1 MMTLEMACLS
11 IIRDVEWKFGVFYA
25 PIMFSLLEL
34 AWGCL
39 VGQLTDTWGAAM
51 PKRFPVDSLIEESY
65 QLVIF
70 C

>member
-11 IIRDVEWKFGVFYA
+11 IIREVEWKFGVFYA
-25 PIMFSLLEL
+25 PIVFSLLEL

-39 VGQLTDTWGAAM
+39 VGQLTDTSAT